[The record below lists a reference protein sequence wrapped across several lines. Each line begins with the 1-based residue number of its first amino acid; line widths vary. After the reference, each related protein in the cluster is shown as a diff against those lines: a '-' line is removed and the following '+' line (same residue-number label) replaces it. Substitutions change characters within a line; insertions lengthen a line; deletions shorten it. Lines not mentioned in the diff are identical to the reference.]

1 MNEVAIIAALITVAI
16 GAAAML
22 RTIGT
27 LSRDEKRLNA
37 LQDNGWQVGYID
49 GHFAVL
55 GGSPPKIIGSAGKD
69 VREVIDAAI
78 LERNHG

>member
-1 MNEVAIIAALITVAI
+1 MTETLIVVAVLVIAAAFV
-16 GAAAML
+16 L
-22 RTIGT
+22 RTLGT
-27 LSRDEKRLNA
+27 LARDEKRLNA

-69 VREVIDAAI
+69 LREVIDHAV
-78 LERNHG
+78 EVPRG